1 MVVEIVI
8 SPYRRS
14 ALNVRLRTG
23 CTVRTC
29 RLRERE
35 NDRMG
40 ERRREEKKKGQ
51 RRREEVRGEEKKRK
65 ERR

>member
-40 ERRREEKKKGQ
+40 ERRREEKRRKK
-51 RRREEVRGEEKKRK
+51 VRGEE
-65 ERR
+65 RR